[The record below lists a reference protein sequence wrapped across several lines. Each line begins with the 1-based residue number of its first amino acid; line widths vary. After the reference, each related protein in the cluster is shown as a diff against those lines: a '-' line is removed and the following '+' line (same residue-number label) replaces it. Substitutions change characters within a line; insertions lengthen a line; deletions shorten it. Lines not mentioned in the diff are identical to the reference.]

1 MRRSIGA
8 VLLAL
13 AALAACSDPPGDEE
27 PQLTWS
33 KVDLPV
39 AGEPVTLTAGGSDLL
54 IGLRATSATT
64 PPALVIR
71 KPDGRISSVPVRQA
85 GMYEYPTS
93 WYSIAADGD
102 RLLAISGAHGGAH
115 ANVRWMV
122 WTGTKAGLVE
132 RPQPFSTFGG
142 YGAGELFAA
151 ALTPAGSAVL
161 GSWAG
166 KAGHDAAVWLPT
178 GDRWLRQPSSGV
190 LESTAGLQV
199 GPRSGTS
206 VGTSVVLAGSVIK
219 LAPGVVKQQAAVW
232 RSASVNQGWRR
243 LDLPDAGERSEAV
256 AANCTV
262 RRCLVNGFADGKL
275 ALWSV
280 EGTKA
285 SRLNDVPDIDV
296 QDKDDIPAPL
306 EIDGQVVQVVADDG
320 RVKVLRNRD
329 TGWVV
334 EDSVGPQV
342 PATQVALVGNEVYV
356 VAHGLWRVGF

>member
-1 MRRSIGA
+1 M
-8 VLLAL
+8 LLTL
-13 AALAACSDPPGDEE
+13 AALSACGSPAGDDEPP
-27 PQLTWS
+27 LAWS

-39 AGEPVTLTAGGSDLL
+39 AGEPVTLTASGSDLL

-64 PPALVIR
+64 SPALLIR
-71 KPDGRISSVPVRQA
+71 RPDGRISSVPVRQA

-102 RLLAISGAHGGAH
+102 RLLAVSGAHGGAH

-151 ALTPAGSAVL
+151 ALTPAGSAVI

-166 KAGHDAAVWLPT
+166 RAGHDVAVWLPT
-178 GDRWLRQPSSGV
+178 GDRWRRQPSSGV

-199 GPRSGTS
+199 GPRFGTT
-206 VGTSVVLAGSVIK
+206 VGPSVVLAGSVIK
-219 LAPGVVKQQAAVW
+219 LAPGVVRQQAALW
-232 RSASVNQGWRR
+232 RSDSVNRGWRR

-256 AANCTV
+256 AASCTV

-285 SRLNDVPDIDV
+285 VRLTGVPDIDV
-296 QDKDDIPAPL
+296 QDKDDLAAPI
-306 EIDGQVVQVVADDG
+306 EHDGDVVQVVADDG
-320 RVKVLRNRD
+320 QVKMLRNRD
-329 TGWVV
+329 KDW
-334 EDSVGPQV
+334 EIRASDGPQV
-342 PATQVALVGNEVYV
+342 PATQVALIGNEVYV
-356 VAHGLWRVGF
+356 VAHGLWRVGL